1 MNGRE
6 ELTGHQAEDD
16 AGGEIV
22 LVDPVAEL
30 EVLVEH
36 GAQGERDG
44 LAQVLISVALVSSRL
59 GKRRPHF
66 EYDVRCRRGIVWVV
80 GRWRNGRGISELET
94 NATWN
99 RSDCIQDY
107 GAGRY

>member
-6 ELTGHQAEDD
+6 ELTGHQAQDD
-16 AGGEIV
+16 AGGEVV

-44 LAQVLISVALVSSRL
+44 LAQI
-59 GKRRPHF
+59 
-66 EYDVRCRRGIVWVV
+66 
-80 GRWRNGRGISELET
+80 
-94 NATWN
+94 
-99 RSDCIQDY
+99 
-107 GAGRY
+107 